1 MNTHAAATHIDLA
14 PGYRISRL
22 IKGGWQLA
30 GGHGSVERERA
41 IADMAAFAT
50 AGITT
55 FDCADIYTGVEEIIG
70 EFLRRWR
77 PEHQQ
82 AAQHVRVHTKFVP
95 DLDAL
100 ASLTAHDIR
109 RIIDRSRERLGLRAL
124 DLVQFHWW
132 DYDIHGLKDAAH
144 YLDALRQEER
154 IHHLGVTNLDTPRLA
169 TLLDAGIPIVSHQ
182 LQYSLLDRRAAGA
195 MVSLCM
201 SRGVGILAYGAVAGG
216 FLSER
221 WLGVAEPAASLE
233 NRSLVKYK
241 LIIDEFGGW
250 SLYQELLRVLAGIA
264 ARHQV
269 RIGTV
274 AIRWVLDQPG
284 VAAAIVGARDA
295 SHLPHTV
302 AALGLHLTDDDRAE
316 LDAILARS
324 RGPTG
329 EVYALERDRHGAHGR
344 IMRYNLNAMR

>member
-1 MNTHAAATHIDLA
+1 MSTHVELA

-41 IADMAAFAT
+41 IADMRAFAE

-55 FDCADIYTGVEEIIG
+55 FDCADIYTGVEELIG

-77 PEHQQ
+77 PEHQH
-82 AAQHVRVHTKFVP
+82 AGEHVHVHTKFVP

-144 YLDALRQEER
+144 YLDALRQEGR
-154 IHHLGVTNLDTPRLA
+154 IRHLGVTNFDTARLG
-169 TLLDAGIPIVSHQ
+169 TLLDAGIPIASHQ

-195 MVSLCM
+195 MTALCLE
-201 SRGVGILAYGAVAGG
+201 RGVGMLAYGAVAGG

-221 WLGVAEPAASLE
+221 WLGVAEPTAPLE

-250 SLYQELLRVLAGIA
+250 ARFQELLRAMALIA
-264 ARHQV
+264 ERHAV

-295 SHLPHTV
+295 QHLPHTM
-302 AALGLHLTDDDRAE
+302 AALGLQLTTQDRGE

-324 RGPTG
+324 AGPTG
-329 EVYALERDRHGAHGR
+329 EVYALERDRQGTHGQ